1 MHMQGEN
8 VMAWRI
14 VKQPNGKYAR
24 FADSV
29 DNFTEH
35 DMTRE
40 EAVELC
46 QKEIGENAGK
56 IKVDRADEAPTRWD
70 DALRTIQEIH
80 GVEKRC
86 KTEYIILAPLPPEPE
101 PLCYIQD
108 TRTYCGNSVMWW
120 RVDGNGYTSNLEEAW
135 KVPAT
140 WKGRDTD
147 KLWLCSDIDA
157 GATRQFD
164 MQSLRN
170 IKPLTKSAS
179 ME

>member
-1 MHMQGEN
+1 
-8 VMAWRI
+8 MAWRI

-24 FADSV
+24 FADPV
-29 DNFTEH
+29 DNFTEY

-40 EAVELC
+40 EAVKFC
-46 QKEIGENAGK
+46 QDDLGLKSGRE
-56 IKVDRADEAPTRWD
+56 KVDRADAEPGRWKNS
-70 DALRTIQEIH
+70 LEQIELIH
-80 GVEKRC
+80 GIEERC
-86 KTEYIILAPLPPEPE
+86 KTEILILTPLAPEPE
-101 PLCYIQD
+101 PLYYIQD

>member
-1 MHMQGEN
+1 
-8 VMAWRI
+8 MAWRI
-14 VKQPNGKYAR
+14 VKQPNGKYAK
-24 FADSV
+24 FV
-29 DNFTEH
+29 DTVDDFTEY

-40 EAVELC
+40 EAVKLC
-46 QKEIGENAGK
+46 QEEIGLNAGK

-80 GVEKRC
+80 GIEKRC
-86 KTEYIILAPLPPEPE
+86 KTEAMILTPPAPEPE
-101 PLCYIQD
+101 PLYYIQD
-108 TRTYCGNSVMWW
+108 SRKYEGNSVFWW
-120 RVDGNGYTSNLEEAW
+120 RVNGRGYTPNLEEAW

-164 MQSLRN
+164 MQLLDK
-170 IKPLTKSAS
+170 IKPLEKSAS